1 MITEALLRRFAP
13 GGDRKRIGVLCGIVG
28 IAANAVI
35 CTVKLGLGL
44 FAGSVALTA
53 DAMNNLSDAGAS
65 LVTLVGFKLAARP
78 ADDHHPF
85 GHGRLEYIA
94 GVVLAVL
101 VLAVG
106 LDFLKTSINRLIHPR
121 PVEMATAGLVILFAA
136 AAVKLWLFFFYRTVG
151 KGLGSAVLKAS
162 ALDSLSD
169 AGVTLMVLLSLFAGR
184 YTSFPVDGCA
194 GVLVAALVL
203 WGGVGVLKDTIN
215 PLLGEIPSPEM
226 VQELRERILA
236 QPQILGVHDIILHNY
251 GPDRYFASAHA
262 EVDAAVSPM
271 TIHEVLEAAETDVA
285 KHLPIRLVLHSDPF
299 ESSSPAVRIWRGRV
313 EEWVGKLDPV
323 LKVYDFRIVSEAE
336 PHLSFHLL
344 IPRVFRLTPEEVRDG
359 LLRELRRYA
368 PTVVLE
374 IRFVHRFV

>member
-35 CTVKLGLGL
+35 CSVKLGLGL

-65 LVTLVGFKLAARP
+65 LVMLIGFKLAARP

-85 GHGRLEYIA
+85 GHGRIEYIA

-106 LDFLKTSINRLIHPR
+106 LDFLKTSIDRLIHPR

-136 AAVKLWLFFFYRTVG
+136 AAVKLWLFAFYRTVG
-151 KGLGSAVLKAS
+151 KRLGSAVLKAS

-169 AGVTLMVLLSLFAGR
+169 AGVTLMVLLSLFAER

-299 ESSSPAVRIWRGRV
+299 ESGSPAVRIWRGRV

-344 IPRVFRLTPEEVRDG
+344 IPRVFRLTPEEVREG
-359 LLRELRRYA
+359 LLQELRRYA

>member
-13 GGDRKRIGVLCGIVG
+13 GGDRKRTGVLCGIVG

-65 LVTLVGFKLAARP
+65 LVTLIGFKLAARP

-85 GHGRLEYIA
+85 GHGRIEYIA

-121 PVEMATAGLVILFAA
+121 SVEMATAGLVILFAA

-151 KGLGSAVLKAS
+151 KRLGSAVLKAS

-203 WGGVGVLKDTIN
+203 WGGIGVLKDTIN

-262 EVDAAVSPM
+262 EVDAAVPPM

-299 ESSSPAVRIWRGRV
+299 ESGDPAVRIWRGRV

-344 IPRVFRLTPEEVRDG
+344 IPRVFRLTPEEVREG
-359 LLRELRRYA
+359 LLQELRRYA

>member
-35 CTVKLGLGL
+35 CTVKLVLGL

-85 GHGRLEYIA
+85 GHGRIEYIA

-106 LDFLKTSINRLIHPR
+106 LDFLKTSINRLIYPR
-121 PVEMATAGLVILFAA
+121 SVEMATAGLVILFAA
-136 AAVKLWLFFFYRTVG
+136 AAVKLWLFFFFRTVA

-203 WGGVGVLKDTIN
+203 WGGIGVLKDTIN

-262 EVDAAVSPM
+262 EVDAAVPPM

-299 ESSSPAVRIWRGRV
+299 ESSDPAVRIWRGRV
-313 EEWVGKLDPV
+313 EEWIGKLDPV

-344 IPRVFRLTPEEVRDG
+344 IPRVFRLTPEEVREG
-359 LLRELRRYA
+359 LLQELRRYA

>member
-35 CTVKLGLGL
+35 CSVKLGLGL

-65 LVTLVGFKLAARP
+65 LVTLIGFKLAARP

-85 GHGRLEYIA
+85 GHGRIEYIA

-106 LDFLKTSINRLIHPR
+106 LNFLKTSINRLIHPR
-121 PVEMATAGLVILFAA
+121 TIEMATAGLVILFAA
-136 AAVKLWLFFFYRTVG
+136 AAVKLWLFFFFRTVA

-169 AGVTLMVLLSLFAGR
+169 VGVTLMVLLSLFAGR

-203 WGGVGVLKDTIN
+203 WGGIGVLKDTIN

-299 ESSSPAVRIWRGRV
+299 ESSDPAVRIWRGRV
-313 EEWVGKLDPV
+313 EKWVGKLDPV

-344 IPRVFRLTPEEVRDG
+344 IPRVFRLTPEEVREG
-359 LLRELRRYA
+359 LLQELRRYA

-374 IRFVHRFV
+374 IRFVPRFV